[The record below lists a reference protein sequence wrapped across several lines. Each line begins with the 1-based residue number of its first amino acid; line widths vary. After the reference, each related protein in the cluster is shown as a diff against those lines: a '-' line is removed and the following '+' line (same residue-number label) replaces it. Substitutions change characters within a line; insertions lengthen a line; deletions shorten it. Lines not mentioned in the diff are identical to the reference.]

1 MTESNVLGELIVMTV
16 EEGNILFINLV
27 AMIMNNRGCLRKQSS
42 IQEILD
48 LG

>member
-1 MTESNVLGELIVMTV
+1 MTESNVLGELIGMTV
-16 EEGNILFINLV
+16 GEGNILFIHLV

-48 LG
+48 IG

>member
-1 MTESNVLGELIVMTV
+1 MTDGNVLGELIGMTV
-16 EEGNILFINLV
+16 GEENILFINLV
-27 AMIMNNRGCLRKQSS
+27 AMIMNSRGCLRKQSS

>member
-1 MTESNVLGELIVMTV
+1 MTESNVLGELIGMTV
-16 EEGNILFINLV
+16 GEGNVVFIYLV